1 MASRRVASLLRRFA
15 ITSASR
21 HPAPIHSQSPLP
33 FLLLPLPSATAESP
47 SSAHLGLSLPNPLFS
62 SRLFSSASGPS
73 NIVLI
78 QSGDQLTDALKKAQ
92 DDKVPAIFYFTAV
105 WCGPCRV
112 IAPFIEEMSHKF
124 LHVTTYK
131 VDIDQEGL
139 GSILSSLQ
147 IHSVPTF
154 QFFHN
159 GKKATEVVGADKK
172 QLEET
177 FKSLYK
183 QE

>member
-15 ITSASR
+15 ICSASR
-21 HPAPIHSQSPLP
+21 HPTPIHSPLP
-33 FLLLPLPSATAESP
+33 FLLLPLPSATADSP
-47 SSAHLGLSLPNPLFS
+47 SHLGLSPPNPFFS

-124 LHVTTYK
+124 SHVTTYK

>member
-62 SRLFSSASGPS
+62 SRLFSSASGDLSYAPIFCAMLVFVIEFVMQAGPS

-105 WCGPCRV
+105 WPGGPWKYTEQSADSLCGLV
-112 IAPFIEEMSHKF
+112 MVALLAIS
-124 LHVTTYK
+124 
-131 VDIDQEGL
+131 
-139 GSILSSLQ
+139 
-147 IHSVPTF
+147 
-154 QFFHN
+154 
-159 GKKATEVVGADKK
+159 ADCPKI
-172 QLEET
+172 
-177 FKSLYK
+177 
-183 QE
+183 

>member
-15 ITSASR
+15 ICSASR
-21 HPAPIHSQSPLP
+21 HPTPIHSPLP
-33 FLLLPLPSATAESP
+33 FLLLPLPSATADSP
-47 SSAHLGLSLPNPLFS
+47 SHLGLSPPNPFFS

-92 DDKVPAIFYFTAV
+92 
-105 WCGPCRV
+105 GRV

-124 LHVTTYK
+124 SHVTTYK

-183 QE
+183 